1 MHNSDANASS
11 SDSSEEASLE
21 GVMEKINRHL
31 RDHHA
36 RTSDECQ
43 AVMSTVERSLEGLVD
58 KHFSVDAEPSRVS
71 EMLLFHVMFSGQS
84 YLECEHAQLVFGEG
98 GARAVSFP
106 IRKLC
111 ALLPL
116 PRFAG
121 LQPRL
126 VQHVGLLAS
135 LWLPRDAASLV
146 EFFQDSVELL
156 QDASGVFRSSG
167 EGPRTGP
174 SGHRAFF
181 QRTFLSLPGVH
192 DKYHGGGR
200 RAHASGAHANSQLWS
215 LLGRQLDKELRPDT
229 QDLLQVSLKALL
241 VLLEKP
247 PPVGAMPQLGISC
260 VRLAGRALCPPLG
273 ADGSEAMDAG
283 GASDREYSAMALEHL
298 AAIQDLATRCLRLV
312 FSGSYRKPQPKKR
325 KASRTSGARAVR
337 VAFAGGLRRPRR
349 RQRLQST
356 KKAAAAAKA
365 FAPKAGGAGAGAAAA
380 ATACFTS
387 LSATLPCIARWWASC
402 QGSVDEVHG
411 AARMN
416 TTEAAAL
423 ARAIAAAYAS
433 AVEIAGQHPSA
444 GKVSAIVATASR
456 KATAKDKTPQKKR
469 GAETPRGW
477 DAGTPRFGAG
487 PTTPRP
493 AAARRPVASSTA
505 PPPVPRRFAAAVS
518 ALVGVPCVQPEL
530 VRTLRVVL
538 MRFPQAP
545 IAVLRRA
552 GPADQEHVRGDP
564 NAAVSAQGEGG
575 RGGGR
580 GGRGGTAGEMAP
592 PPPRPPSGK
601 KKGRVSLEA
610 EGLRAAAAGGHS
622 GARRNRGGSLLPA
635 SALRGGGRAS
645 FARAKVLSKT
655 RGRKTTP
662 LAGRSGRGVPLPFSG
677 DSSVREAIHA
687 VLARARVA
695 VEFFETDRMA
705 ARETSSGDGEGDG
718 GGIGG
723 VDRPAAVAGVQPEE
737 VSGSSAGRLHLLLQ
751 HTAAV
756 TCALRILA
764 PYARAARVKARTN
777 GADEAGKKLEFGVR
791 GQKRGSSTPRVASTR
806 KRSPGTRK
814 RSSAGDRGWPSLI
827 DQLAEA
833 FGAALRTVS
842 RYKTSASSGGGQ
854 ESRES
859 GASAPRAVAGLWDM
873 LVSCAADV
881 PAPFIVRRPPGGSNE
896 TGTGGRAAAGSRGEL
911 PSSRLGTTVRSAAEK
926 ALEFVLAPGWG
937 YANEALEGLALTGTL
952 LGPVEAPAPFPL
964 KCFLLAAALSKGSG
978 PGDDADDFGAAGVG
992 GSRLRRRSSRGEDDN
1007 EEGRPK
1013 KKRARGDNRRG
1024 SLGAGDRGRE
1034 NHTGGGGTADNHE
1047 GGDNFVFD
1055 VEEAFL
1061 AVLRHD
1067 GSALVTRCSVAALPT
1082 LSLCGPN
1089 RGECLSNVSSSGC
1102 GRFTEHAA
1110 TCNWKTRWLPALLE
1124 LCENGGQGGSEE
1136 VRLELASGLLRLGA
1150 SLDRTARNSGV
1161 ATEATAT
1168 AAAALR
1174 RLQRPRH
1181 HPSRGGLPL
1190 GAMLGKR
1197 VPVGPNVFVD
1207 MLPLWPA
1214 LLKDESVAVRAAAAR
1229 AVLAAAGAAPLSRL
1243 RLAGRAGAAVLRLL
1257 TSMLSCGDPEVS
1269 WVVAG
1274 GAGLFLA
1281 EGGKM
1286 LRAMYHYNSVD
1297 AAAQG
1302 APGEEMEV
1310 EEEEEEETCDAQEEE
1325 EREARSREKALS
1337 RFIETIGKMLQEHG
1351 DGLRLGRWQ
1360 SLHEFTAL
1368 LRALGSIGCESD
1380 PSDDL
1385 GRTVYLW
1392 TLIRLVDVWVD
1403 EGNECAPAAHE
1414 QIVRVCNHGKAPL
1427 PHLLRL
1433 PPVSASYLGGSGD
1446 RQRDR
1451 GARASR
1457 APRLGGRRGR
1467 SAPLG
1472 VVGLEMDSG
1481 SILAPLIEK
1490 LMETGHVE
1498 EFVEQALGSRNF
1510 RAFLEDSIAHVLPVF
1525 VAGSKAAAVEHLAAL
1540 CDQFEVGDARGKDPP
1555 QRLLNRHL
1563 PHVLTDVLMRGRSA
1577 WTDEK
1582 SSPGLQFLLKYFPES
1597 TPKRLIEGVLPQI
1610 LEQVSWQLCGPRREE
1625 ATVALQAVAHIS
1637 YQHASR
1643 SF

>member
-1 MHNSDANASS
+1 
-11 SDSSEEASLE
+11 
-21 GVMEKINRHL
+21 HL

-43 AVMSTVERSLEGLVD
+43 AVMRTVERSLEGLVD

-106 IRKLC
+106 VRKLC

-135 LWLPRDAASLV
+135 LWLPRDAASLAG
-146 EFFQDSVELL
+146 FFQDSVELL
-156 QDASGVFRSSG
+156 QQDARGVFRSSG

-181 QRTFLSLPGVH
+181 ERTLFSLPGVH
-192 DKYHGGGR
+192 DKHHGDGR
-200 RAHASGAHANSQLWS
+200 RAHARGSHAYSQLWS

-241 VLLEKP
+241 VLLENP
-247 PPVGAMPQLGISC
+247 PPAGAMPQLGISC

-283 GASDREYSAMALEHL
+283 GASYREYPAMAVEHL
-298 AAIQDLATRCLRLV
+298 AAIQDLATRCIRLV
-312 FSGSYRKPQPKKR
+312 FPGSYRKPQPKKR
-325 KASRTSGARAVR
+325 KASRTSGARGVR

-356 KKAAAAAKA
+356 KKTAAATKA
-365 FAPKAGGAGAGAAAA
+365 FAPKSEGAGAGAAAA
-380 ATACFTS
+380 ATACLTS
-387 LSATLPCIARWWASC
+387 LSATLPCIRRWWASC
-402 QGSVDEVHG
+402 QGYVDEVNG

-416 TTEAAAL
+416 TTEAVAL

-433 AVEIAGQHPSA
+433 AVEIAGAGQHASA
-444 GKVSAIVATASR
+444 GKVSTIVAGASR
-456 KATAKDKTPQKKR
+456 KATAKDKTPRKKS

-487 PTTPRP
+487 LTSPRP

-530 VRTLRVVL
+530 VRALRVVL
-538 MRFPQAP
+538 KRFPHAP

-552 GPADQEHVRGDP
+552 GPADQEHARGDL
-564 NAAVSAQGEGG
+564 NRAVSAQGEGG

-580 GGRGGTAGEMAP
+580 EGRGGTAGEMAP

-610 EGLRAAAAGGHS
+610 DGLRAAAAGGHS
-622 GARRNRGGSLLPA
+622 GARRNRGGSLLPG

-645 FARAKVLSKT
+645 FARAEGLSKT
-655 RGRKTTP
+655 RRRKTRL
-662 LAGRSGRGVPLPFSG
+662 LAGRSGRGAPLPFSG
-677 DSSVREAIHA
+677 DSSVREAIDA

-695 VEFFETDRMA
+695 VEFFEADRMA
-705 ARETSSGDGEGDG
+705 ERETSSGDGKGDG
-718 GGIGG
+718 GGSDG
-723 VDRPAAVAGVQPEE
+723 VDRSAAVAGVQPGE
-737 VSGSSAGRLHLLLQ
+737 VNGSSAGRLHLFLQ

-764 PYARAARVKARTN
+764 PYARAARVKVRSN

-791 GQKRGSSTPRVASTR
+791 GQKRGSSTPRVASTW

-827 DQLAEA
+827 GQLAEA
-833 FGAALRTVS
+833 FGAASRTVS

-854 ESRES
+854 ESGES

-881 PAPFIVRRPPGGSNE
+881 PTPFIVRRPSGGNNE
-896 TGTGGRAAAGSRGEL
+896 AGTGGRAAGSRGEL
-911 PSSRLGTTVRSAAEK
+911 PSSRLGTTIRSVAEK

-937 YANEALEGLALTGTL
+937 CANEALEGLVLTGTA
-952 LGPVEAPAPFPL
+952 LGPAEAPAPFLL

-978 PGDDADDFGAAGVG
+978 PVDDAEDFGAAGVG
-992 GSRLRRRSSRGEDDN
+992 GRRLRQRSSRGEDDN

-1013 KKRARGDNRRG
+1013 RKRARGDDRRG
-1024 SLGAGDRGRE
+1024 SLGAGDSGRE
-1034 NHTGGGGTADNHE
+1034 NHTGGGGTVDNHE
-1047 GGDNFVFD
+1047 DGDDFVFD
-1055 VEEAFL
+1055 VEETFL

-1067 GSALVTRCSVAALPT
+1067 GSALVTQCSVAALPT
-1082 LSLCGPN
+1082 LSLCGTK
-1089 RGECLSNVSSSGC
+1089 RGECLSNVCSSSV

-1124 LCENGGQGGSEE
+1124 LCENGGQGGSDE

-1150 SLDRTARNSGV
+1150 SLDRTARNAGF
-1161 ATEATAT
+1161 ATEATA
-1168 AAAALR
+1168 AAASALR

-1181 HPSRGGLPL
+1181 HTSRGGLPL
-1190 GAMLGKR
+1190 GAMLGER
-1197 VPVGPNVFVD
+1197 VPIGPNVFVD

-1214 LLKDESVAVRAAAAR
+1214 LLKDKSVAVRAATAR
-1229 AVLAAAGAAPLSRL
+1229 AVLAAAAAAPLSRL
-1243 RLAGRAGAAVLRLL
+1243 RAAGRAGAAVLRLL

-1274 GAGLFLA
+1274 GAGLFVA
-1281 EGGKM
+1281 EGGNM
-1286 LRAMYHYNSVD
+1286 LRAMYHYDSVD

-1302 APGEEMEV
+1302 ARGEEMDV

-1451 GARASR
+1451 GERASR
-1457 APRLGGRRGR
+1457 AEERGSAPRLGGGRGR

-1510 RAFLEDSIAHVLPVF
+1510 RAFLEDSVAHVLPVF
-1525 VAGSKAAAVEHLAAL
+1525 VAGSKAVAVEQLAAL

-1637 YQHASR
+1637 YQYAV